1 MFYFEDRLDALWNL
15 CYWLP
20 AVLLCSKID
29 WVHRFCHS
37 TEELFLGSFWKSVAN
52 SMESQ
57 ALFRV
62 AVHFYGSMSQLE
74 HEVTVSQG
82 YLMPTKPTLHWKTI
96 KRYLKFRI
104 VPCQN
109 KMVVKGSCWSQN
121 KMWKDSKT
129 GKQYLDDCTVLLHN
143 NNVQIKKSNQKE
155 IWSTSSDTSTYEVYI
170 ATSWQHFLIT
180 LGKSTA
186 DGY

>member
-1 MFYFEDRLDALWNL
+1 MKHNHNHQPQQVLCSKPFFLLFAYYHQDLPRVFYFEDRLDALWNL

-82 YLMPTKPTLHWKTI
+82 YLMPTEPTLHWKTI
-96 KRYLKFRI
+96 KRYLKFGI

-129 GKQYLDDCTVLLHN
+129 GKQYLAMIALFYCTT
-143 NNVQIKKSNQKE
+143 IMCK
-155 IWSTSSDTSTYEVYI
+155 
-170 ATSWQHFLIT
+170 
-180 LGKSTA
+180 
-186 DGY
+186 